1 MHLSRSSARRKAS
14 GMTDNDIALIRSS
27 FAKAVPIADQVAET
41 FYGRLFE
48 IAPETRKLFNTDMEA
63 QGRKLMLT
71 LATVVHELHQLDTIM
86 PTIKGLAIRH
96 VSYGVQDSHYS
107 HVGGALLHA
116 LDKHLGAGFTPETRE
131 AWSTAYG
138 ALSGIMIEAAH
149 QGRPH

>member
-1 MHLSRSSARRKAS
+1 
-14 GMTDNDIALIRSS
+14 MTKHDISLIRSS
-27 FAKAVPIADQVAET
+27 FAKAVPIADKVAET
-41 FYGRLFE
+41 FYNRLFE
-48 IAPETRKLFNTDMEA
+48 VAPETRRLFNTDMEA

-86 PTIKGLAIRH
+86 PTVKGLAVRH
-96 VSYGVQDSHYS
+96 VSYGVQDSHYII
-107 HVGGALLHA
+107 VGGALLHA
-116 LDKHLGAGFTPETRE
+116 LDKHLGAQFTPDVRE